1 MNPHPRVL
9 LCIGTRPEII
19 KMAPVFRALK
29 KTTLQPLV
37 LHTGQHDEKSLPLYR
52 FFEMDPGDSLGL
64 NRDRESLG
72 HLTAVMLDYLD
83 AVIRE
88 LSPDAILVQ
97 GDTTSALSAA
107 LIAFYNK
114 IPIGH
119 VEAGLRSHNAYNPFP
134 EEKNRE
140 LIARLSHWHFAPT
153 EQSVIN
159 LKSEGIDERRIFQV
173 GNTVVDAAQW
183 GLEHLDRYF
192 DDPAVKTVLPLERL
206 DALDTSRLIL
216 ITAHRRENWQ
226 GPIAEVAEGVK
237 RVLRAHKDV
246 IILWPVHPN
255 PSVQQTVR
263 NAMQGLE
270 EDSARRLLLTPPLN
284 YPELLWVLKKSWL
297 TLTDSGGIQ
306 EESVTARVPVLV
318 LRKTTERPEV
328 LRIGAGALIGTSPV
342 AICEWVDRLTEQPEL
357 HQQMRSLASP
367 FGNGHSGEAIAG
379 ILEAELTASYKAAQQ
394 S

>member
-1 MNPHPRVL
+1 VISQPRVL

-29 KTTLQPLV
+29 KTTLLPLV

-64 NRDRESLG
+64 SRNRDSLG

-114 IPIGH
+114 IPVGH
-119 VEAGLRSHNAYNPFP
+119 VEAGLRSHSAYNPFP

-153 EQSVIN
+153 EQAVIN
-159 LKSEGIDERRIFQV
+159 MRSEGVDEQRIFLV

-192 DDPAVKTVLPLERL
+192 SNPDVNTALPLERL
-206 DALDTSRLIL
+206 AALDTSRLVL

-226 GPIAEVAEGVK
+226 GPIADIAEGVK
-237 RVLRAHKDV
+237 RVLRAHSDLV
-246 IILWPVHPN
+246 VLWPVHPN
-255 PSVQQTVR
+255 PSVRQTVT
-263 NAMQGLE
+263 NAMHGLE

-318 LRKTTERPEV
+318 LRKTTERPEII
-328 LRIGAGALIGTSPV
+328 RIGAGALIGTSPA
-342 AICEWVDRLTEQPEL
+342 AISEWVDRLTQEPEL
-357 HQQMRSLASP
+357 HEKMRSQTSP

-379 ILEAELTASYKAAQQ
+379 ILEEELIASYKAAQQ